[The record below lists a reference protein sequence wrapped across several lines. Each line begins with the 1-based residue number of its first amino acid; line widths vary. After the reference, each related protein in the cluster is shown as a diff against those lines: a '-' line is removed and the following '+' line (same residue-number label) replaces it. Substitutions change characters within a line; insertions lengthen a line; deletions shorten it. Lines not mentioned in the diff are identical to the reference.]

1 MAWWMYDKPVTPK
14 AAQAEF
20 VAKNSTSTGLTD
32 KADSTNNTSS
42 TDKTTNTTGNAVKS
56 LPAVSTGGIFTNPTT
71 GFFTNLK
78 NAATAQSSP
87 AGNTVTVNTG
97 NQPYMEQ
104 LNALYDQI
112 MNRKPFQYDLNGD
125 LLYRQMADQY
135 TQLGQQASRDAMG
148 QAAALTGGYGN
159 SYAQQVG
166 NQTYQQYLTALNQN
180 IPDLYDRAYQAYA
193 NEGDNLLQ
201 QYEIAA
207 MHPEYLSAMKPQ
219 TYTVQ
224 QDSDDDNLTYMQY
237 LQSMLSRGQVE
248 QAAPNFDFTDYMKL
262 FDK

>member
-14 AAQAEF
+14 VAQAEF
-20 VAKNSTSTGLTD
+20 VAKGSGSTESANTAAEATG
-32 KADSTNNTSS
+32 S
-42 TDKTTNTTGNAVKS
+42 AVRTQTPKQ
-56 LPAVSTGGIFTNPTT
+56 T

-78 NAATAQSSP
+78 NTVSEKANAAAQSNP
-87 AGNTVTVNTG
+87 AGNTVTFNAG

-207 MHPEYLSAMKPQ
+207 MHPEYLSAMNPQ

-237 LQSMLSRGQVE
+237 LQSMLSRGQVA
-248 QAAPNFDFTDYMKL
+248 QASPNFDFTDYMKL